1 MAKVMDNY
9 QLLMNKL
16 DQFIRK
22 YYVNQLIRGT
32 LYATGLILLLFILFN
47 VAEYY
52 YYFSVGVRKT
62 LFYSFIGVSS
72 ASLIG
77 WILIPMLKYFQ
88 LGKTISHDQAASIIG
103 DHFPNVKDKLLNILQ
118 LKAQST
124 NSSDKALL
132 MASINQKSEEIKP
145 VPFKGAI
152 DLKKNKQHFLR
163 YALLPMLLFFI
174 LLFGAPSIFKEGS
187 NRLINNSE
195 VFERAAPFHFTV
207 DKKDL
212 TVVQFDDY
220 PLTVK
225 VDGEVLPLSLIHISE
240 PTRPY

>member
-1 MAKVMDNY
+1 MDNY

-132 MASINQKSEEIKP
+132 
-145 VPFKGAI
+145 
-152 DLKKNKQHFLR
+152 
-163 YALLPMLLFFI
+163 
-174 LLFGAPSIFKEGS
+174 
-187 NRLINNSE
+187 
-195 VFERAAPFHFTV
+195 
-207 DKKDL
+207 
-212 TVVQFDDY
+212 
-220 PLTVK
+220 
-225 VDGEVLPLSLIHISE
+225 LSLIHI
-240 PTRPY
+240 